1 MFNICCIPCIGCENV
16 FSCITR
22 TNYLHHQNKHLFIS
36 ITRSNLSPITFTFRQ
51 IPGQNLL
58 STYLLAN
65 TWTDYTV
72 HSPARKHLDR
82 LYCPLTC
89 SQHLNRF
96 YSHFTHSQTPQQIL
110 LSTHLL
116 ANTWTDSTVQPA
128 HKHLSRFY
136 CPLTCSQTPGQIL
149 LSNLLTN
156 TSTDSTVHSPAHKHL
171 DRFYCPTCSQTPQQ
185 ILLST
190 HLLTNT

>member
-72 HSPARKHLDR
+72 HSPAH
-82 LYCPLTC
+82 
-89 SQHLNRF
+89 
-96 YSHFTHSQTPQQIL
+96 
-110 LSTHLL
+110 
-116 ANTWTDSTVQPA
+116 NTWTDSTVILLT
-128 HKHLSRFY
+128 HKHLNRFY

-156 TSTDSTVHSPAHKHL
+156 TSADSTVHSPAHKHL

-185 ILLST
+185 ILLSA